1 MEAQELNSST
11 STSSPLSKNKI
22 TPPPSPLR
30 FILASSIQMSTVTLG
45 PGQLGQLVT
54 RRLDPAESENKT
66 GQGKEIAKL
75 SVKLMIYFC
84 RENVADAKGNGEKCA
99 RLRIIEMAET
109 INCNLACNIPGIF
122 LIIMTRNVS
131 LYLQWTVKLGFGDR
145 GPPVLLLA
153 VEGRKKGQGDIYL
166 EQTEKMESNC
176 NLPIPP
182 HPI

>member
-1 MEAQELNSST
+1 
-11 STSSPLSKNKI
+11 
-22 TPPPSPLR
+22 
-30 FILASSIQMSTVTLG
+30 MSTVTLG

-99 RLRIIEMAET
+99 RLRIIELAET
-109 INCNLACNIPGIF
+109 INCNVACNIPGIF
-122 LIIMTRNVS
+122 LIIVGRNIS
-131 LYLQWTVKLGFGDR
+131 SFLQWTVRLGFGDR

-153 VEGRKKGQGDIYL
+153 VEGRRKEQGDIY
-166 EQTEKMESNC
+166 
-176 NLPIPP
+176 PG
-182 HPI
+182 